1 VVRVT
6 APRNQPTGATVAE
19 EKTKPERKMAEHK
32 PKQDDQLA
40 GDAKANKPGLSRP
53 PGKPHGDKLKEAVEE
68 AGKRS
73 RKES

>member
-1 VVRVT
+1 
-6 APRNQPTGATVAE
+6 
-19 EKTKPERKMAEHK
+19 MAEHK

-53 PGKPHGDKLKEAVEE
+53 PGKPHGDKLEDAVKE

-73 RKES
+73 RKER